1 MHYRSSRYFFQFIL
15 NPLTRL
21 AKFEYKA
28 VREKGECSEKSFSYQ
43 ITYKTDKSIEKNC
56 KKSFFYYEEHL
67 EHIFSFHNSRN
78 IFSIEM
84 HFPYFFSFLLDIY
97 DVSWN
102 IKEIFMKIFVWLLYG
117 GMESVTWRGLRANF
131 SPSR

>member
-28 VREKGECSEKSFSYQ
+28 VREKGECSEKTSSYE

-56 KKSFFYYEEHL
+56 KKSFF
-67 EHIFSFHNSRN
+67 
-78 IFSIEM
+78 
-84 HFPYFFSFLLDIY
+84 LL
-97 DVSWN
+97 
-102 IKEIFMKIFVWLLYG
+102 
-117 GMESVTWRGLRANF
+117 
-131 SPSR
+131 